1 LTLVQACL
9 VALDE
14 AEQIDIG
21 VLREINKALDDKR
34 DEEEAMQEI
43 EKAIDDRMNEHEN
56 EWFGFAEEV
65 KNRFEALDCESRTRW
80 VCLRES

>member
-1 LTLVQACL
+1 MTDPLTLVQACL

-34 DEEEAMQEI
+34 DEEEAMQQI
-43 EKAIDDRMNEHEN
+43 EKAVDDKMNEDKN

-65 KNRFEALDCESRTRW
+65 KNRLGALDCESRTR
-80 VCLRES
+80 